1 MADSGAWYLKMNDGT
16 IYGPADLN
24 RLQAWARGGRVA
36 PSGQISS
43 DLKSWVPASQ
53 MPELGMEWLVEVEQ
67 GQYYGPFHP
76 DVIRDLIAQKRI
88 PASARRFRLDTG
100 RAQEDHSK
108 SLNVALEKANAL
120 VVERESALE
129 KATASLAEKD
139 AALAELKAALAEQ
152 KTLVAGLRGQEAGLA
167 AKLEMSLDESRSAT
181 AASAL
186 RIGELEAALKTEY
199 AHAKELEAAL
209 TKSKSEAAAS
219 LVRAEELGAALK
231 MERVHVSELG
241 AALENARSEV
251 ATGRTRCDELSS
263 KLEESKSAAAASA
276 SRIEELG
283 TALDAE
289 HVRVE
294 NLLAQLVAAA
304 EREKALR
311 TDLDLARKT
320 AASERKCVEAAIR
333 KQRQTEKELEGA
345 RKDAEDLR
353 VKVQKAKE
361 QSKAAKGKGGLFQ
374 GASAADLAFLEQAA
388 RRELA
393 SARGRSASVPRPRS
407 KALDVIDV

>member
-16 IYGPADLN
+16 VYGPADLN

-43 DLKSWVPASQ
+43 DLKSWVPASR

-100 RAQEDHSK
+100 RAREDHSK
-108 SLNVALEKANAL
+108 ALNVALEKAKAL
-120 VVERESALE
+120 IVERESALE
-129 KATASLAEKD
+129 KAKASLAEKDAALAKANVALTERESALAKARTLLVEKD

-311 TDLDLARKT
+311 TDLDLARKHQGLRRDPQHLRHDPRRPQARLQART
-320 AASERKCVEAAIR
+320 LQL
-333 KQRQTEKELEGA
+333 QR
-345 RKDAEDLR
+345 
-353 VKVQKAKE
+353 
-361 QSKAAKGKGGLFQ
+361 
-374 GASAADLAFLEQAA
+374 A
-388 RRELA
+388 RRPL
-393 SARGRSASVPRPRS
+393 RGLRR
-407 KALDVIDV
+407 

>member
-108 SLNVALEKANAL
+108 ALNVALEKAKAL
-120 VVERESALE
+120 IVERESALA
-129 KATASLAEKD
+129 KAKASLAEKDAALAKANVALTERESALAKARTLLVEKD

-186 RIGELEAALKTEY
+186 RIGELETALKTEY

-241 AALENARSEV
+241 A
-251 ATGRTRCDELSS
+251 
-263 KLEESKSAAAASA
+263 
-276 SRIEELG
+276 
-283 TALDAE
+283 ALDAE

-393 SARGRSASVPRPRS
+393 SARGRSASVPRPRP

>member
-108 SLNVALEKANAL
+108 ALNVALEKAKAL
-120 VVERESALE
+120 IVERESALA
-129 KATASLAEKD
+129 KARTLLVEKD

-199 AHAKELEAAL
+199 ARAKELEAAL

-231 MERVHVSELG
+231 MERVHASELG
-241 AALENARSEV
+241 A
-251 ATGRTRCDELSS
+251 
-263 KLEESKSAAAASA
+263 
-276 SRIEELG
+276 
-283 TALDAE
+283 ALDAE

-353 VKVQKAKE
+353 VKVQKARE

-393 SARGRSASVPRPRS
+393 SARGRSASVPRPRPKS
-407 KALDVIDV
+407 LDVIDV

>member
-1 MADSGAWYLKMNDGT
+1 
-16 IYGPADLN
+16 
-24 RLQAWARGGRVA
+24 
-36 PSGQISS
+36 
-43 DLKSWVPASQ
+43 
-53 MPELGMEWLVEVEQ
+53 
-67 GQYYGPFHP
+67 
-76 DVIRDLIAQKRI
+76 
-88 PASARRFRLDTG
+88 
-100 RAQEDHSK
+100 
-108 SLNVALEKANAL
+108 
-120 VVERESALE
+120 
-129 KATASLAEKD
+129 
-139 AALAELKAALAEQ
+139 
-152 KTLVAGLRGQEAGLA
+152 
-167 AKLEMSLDESRSAT
+167 
-181 AASAL
+181 
-186 RIGELEAALKTEY
+186 
-199 AHAKELEAAL
+199 
-209 TKSKSEAAAS
+209 
-219 LVRAEELGAALK
+219 

-241 AALENARSEV
+241 AALENARLEV
-251 ATGRTRCDELSS
+251 ETGRRRCGELSS

-276 SRIEELG
+276 SRNEELAA
-283 TALDAE
+283 ALNAE

-304 EREKALR
+304 EREKVLR
-311 TDLDLARKT
+311 TDLDLAHKT

-407 KALDVIDV
+407 KALDVIDI

>member
-16 IYGPADLN
+16 VYGPADLN
-24 RLQAWARGGRVA
+24 RLQTWARGGRVA

-43 DLKSWVPASQ
+43 DLKSWVPASR

-88 PASARRFRLDTG
+88 PASARQFRLDTG

-108 SLNVALEKANAL
+108 ALNVALEKAKAL

-129 KATASLAEKD
+129 KAKASLAEKDAALAKAKALVVEHEAAHAKAKTLLAEKD

-186 RIGELEAALKTEY
+186 RIGELEAALKTERV
-199 AHAKELEAAL
+199 HAEELSAAL
-209 TKSKSEAAAS
+209 AKSKSEAAAS

-231 MERVHVSELG
+231 TERVHVSELG
-241 AALENARSEV
+241 A
-251 ATGRTRCDELSS
+251 
-263 KLEESKSAAAASA
+263 
-276 SRIEELG
+276 
-283 TALDAE
+283 ALDAE

-304 EREKALR
+304 EREKVLR
-311 TDLDLARKT
+311 TDLDLAHKT

>member
-16 IYGPADLN
+16 VYGPADLN

-108 SLNVALEKANAL
+108 ALNVALEKAKAL
-120 VVERESALE
+120 IVERESALE
-129 KATASLAEKD
+129 KAKASLAEKDAALAKANVALTERESALAKARTLLVEKD

-199 AHAKELEAAL
+199 ARAKELEAAL

-241 AALENARSEV
+241 A
-251 ATGRTRCDELSS
+251 
-263 KLEESKSAAAASA
+263 
-276 SRIEELG
+276 
-283 TALDAE
+283 ALDAE

-393 SARGRSASVPRPRS
+393 SARGRSASVPRPRP
-407 KALDVIDV
+407 KTLDVIDV